1 MQFTASLYR
10 GFMVKYFQWAWRRD
24 KTAAHSPEEYF
35 GFSPDDVQSIHFH
48 LQGTGDGAWFRL
60 KDGRVIDK
68 FAQPAVSDPAYYD
81 ATTH

>member
-1 MQFTASLYR
+1 MRFTADFYR
-10 GFMVKYFQWAWRRD
+10 AFMVKHFMYCWTQD
-24 KTAAHSPEEYF
+24 KTTAKCEVEFF
-35 GFSPDDVQSIHFH
+35 GFRPEDVQEMHTH
-48 LQGTGDGAWFRL
+48 KQGAGRGNWFRL